1 MVRTNFDARKAVFV
15 KRLIEEGS
23 QHRVDFDIYDFL
35 LAFNK
40 SLNDYYTTSSCS
52 GRIALAKA
60 PRLSYSKGSGLFK
73 FIIKWHRPVTY
84 SEVINVISGISE
96 GDVWLL
102 VRAPIM
108 HFVARDLN
116 GALKILRI
124 ARDAGFKHS
133 GIYSVTHDGV
143 VVEVQGEDRFEVPI
157 MINGSLIVPMDELRR
172 IVDIANETL
181 MFGKF
186 RLAHLIR
193 LIEVELLGKTDLG
206 NMPRTYFQE
215 SYREFNIKN
224 VSLMDIKDSI

>member
-1 MVRTNFDARKAVFV
+1 MVRTNFDARKSVFV

-73 FIIKWHRPVTY
+73 FLVKWHRPVTY
-84 SEVINVISGISE
+84 NEVINVINGIDD

-116 GALKILRI
+116 GALKMLRI
-124 ARDAGFKHS
+124 AREAGFKHS

-143 VVEVQGEDRFEVPI
+143 VVEVQGEDRFEIPLI
-157 MINGSLIVPMDELRR
+157 INGRLVVPMDSLRR
-172 IVDIANETL
+172 IVDVANETL

-193 LIEVELLGKTDLG
+193 LIEVKLLGRTELG
-206 NMPRTYFQE
+206 DMPRTYFKE
-215 SYREFNIKN
+215 SYREFNTENI
-224 VSLMDIKDSI
+224 SIENSV

>member
-1 MVRTNFDARKAVFV
+1 MVRTNFDARKSIFV
-15 KRLIEEGS
+15 KRLIEEGN

-35 LAFNK
+35 LTFNK

-73 FIIKWHRPVTY
+73 FVAKWHRPVTY
-84 SEVINVISGISE
+84 SEIINVINEVGD

-116 GALKILRI
+116 GALRILRI
-124 ARDAGFKHS
+124 AREAGFKHS

-157 MINGSLIVPMDELRR
+157 VINGRLIVPTEELRR
-172 IVDIANETL
+172 IVDVANETL
-181 MFGKF
+181 IFGKF

-193 LIEVELLGKTDLG
+193 LIEVKLLGRTDLG
-206 NMPRTYFQE
+206 DMPRTYFRE
-215 SYREFNIKN
+215 SYREFNVENI
-224 VSLMDIKDSI
+224 SIENSI

>member
-1 MVRTNFDARKAVFV
+1 MQWPYSP
-15 KRLIEEGS
+15 G
-23 QHRVDFDIYDFL
+23 Q
-35 LAFNK
+35 
-40 SLNDYYTTSSCS
+40 
-52 GRIALAKA
+52 A

-73 FIIKWHRPVTY
+73 FIVKWHRPVTY

-96 GDVWLL
+96 GDAWLL

-157 MINGSLIVPMDELRR
+157 MINGSLIVPKDELRR
-172 IVDIANETL
+172 IVI
-181 MFGKF
+181 
-186 RLAHLIR
+186 
-193 LIEVELLGKTDLG
+193 
-206 NMPRTYFQE
+206 
-215 SYREFNIKN
+215 
-224 VSLMDIKDSI
+224 

>member
-1 MVRTNFDARKAVFV
+1 MRRGN
-15 KRLIEEGS
+15 

-60 PRLSYSKGSGLFK
+60 PPRLSYSKGSGLFK
-73 FIIKWHRPVTY
+73 FIAKWHRPVTY
-84 SEVINVISGISE
+84 GEIIGVINGISD

-116 GALKILRI
+116 GALRILRI
-124 ARDAGFKHS
+124 AREAGFKHS

-157 MINGSLIVPMDELRR
+157 IINGKLIVPAEDLRR
-172 IVDIANETL
+172 IIDIANETL

-186 RLAHLIR
+186 RLVHLIR
-193 LIEVELLGKTDLG
+193 LIEVKLLGRTD
-206 NMPRTYFQE
+206 
-215 SYREFNIKN
+215 
-224 VSLMDIKDSI
+224 

>member
-1 MVRTNFDARKAVFV
+1 MARTNFDARKAVFV
-15 KRLIEEGS
+15 RRLIDEGS

-35 LAFNK
+35 LTFNK
-40 SLNDYYTTSSCS
+40 SLSDYYTTSSCS

-60 PRLSYSKGSGLFK
+60 PRLSYSKGLGLFK
-73 FIIKWHRPVTY
+73 FLIKWHRPVTY
-84 SEVINVISGISE
+84 GEVADAISRV
-96 GDVWLL
+96 GDGYVWLL

-116 GALKILRI
+116 GALRILRI

-157 MINGSLIVPMDELRR
+157 MIDGKLIMPMEGLRHV
-172 IVDIANETL
+172 VDIANETL

-193 LIEVELLGKTDLG
+193 LIEVELLGRADLG

-215 SYREFNIKN
+215 SYREFLIKGA
-224 VSLMDIKDSI
+224 SIEGSI